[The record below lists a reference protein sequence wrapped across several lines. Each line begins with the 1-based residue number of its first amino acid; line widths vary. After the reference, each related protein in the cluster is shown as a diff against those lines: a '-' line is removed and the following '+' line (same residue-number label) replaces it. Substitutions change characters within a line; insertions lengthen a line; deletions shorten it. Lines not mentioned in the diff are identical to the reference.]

1 MSRTTIKDVARE
13 AGVSISTVSRVM
25 SGAGPVADA
34 TRRRVLDVVSSL
46 HYTPNLVAQSLVNR
60 GTKNLA
66 LFVPDIMN
74 PFFPSIARGVADAVV
89 AEGYTVALCNTD
101 DESSLGTHYAGLLR
115 GRLVDGVILC
125 GTAGQS
131 GLAPLVPPDLPVVV
145 VDRRV
150 PGLQADSVHVDN
162 RLGGT
167 LATRHLQSIGCRRI
181 LHLGGPPGVSTA
193 EERLAGYGH
202 ALGDDYCPDLVTH
215 GPFQAESGHA
225 RTRAAIERG
234 VEFDGVFAANDLL
247 ALGAL
252 QALARAGR
260 RVPDDVAVVG
270 YDDIYMAALALPPL
284 STIAQ
289 PTYRLGTLAGR
300 MLVERIRQSDV
311 APPPRAV
318 VLDPVLR
325 VREST
330 RRN

>member
-13 AGVSISTVSRVM
+13 AGVSISTVSRVV
-25 SGAGPVADA
+25 SGAGPVAEA

-46 HYTPNLVAQSLVNR
+46 RYTPNLVAQSLVNR
-60 GTKNLA
+60 GTRNLA

-101 DESSLGTHYAGLLR
+101 DESQLGVHYQGLLR
-115 GRLVDGVILC
+115 GSLVDGIILC
-125 GTAGQS
+125 GAAGQS
-131 GLAPLVPPDLPVVV
+131 GLSHLVPADLPVVV

-150 PGLQADSVHVDN
+150 PKLQADSVYVDN

-167 LATRHLQSIGCRRI
+167 LATRHLRMTGCRRI

-193 EERLAGYGH
+193 EERLAGYRR
-202 ALGDDYCPDLVTH
+202 ALGEAYQPDLVTR

-234 VEFDGVFAANDLL
+234 LDFDGVFAANDLL

-260 RVPDDVAVVG
+260 QVPDDVSVIG

-300 MLVERIRQSDV
+300 MLVERIRQSD
-311 APPPRAV
+311 APPPPRSV

-330 RRN
+330 RQS